1 MSSKKTKRTHKPV
14 PETRAVHYPAEH
26 NSDTAVQFKR
36 SNQITYPSDSP
47 YIRERLVIPWL
58 CSVVYSEEYLAGGE
72 KRSGA
77 LKRVRSRI
85 RYARSIEA
93 LAPAKRHSV
102 EAAPFFEWAV
112 RQKDWEELS
121 NVRGLTKGVVAFV
134 EGTQA
139 EAKVGL
145 STLAYPVPDTYEEL
159 LVEYL
164 LAIRELRKAELE
176 IERLTDENKCL
187 SAQLATKAE
196 KSRRASENGKKG
208 AGIPRE
214 KKDFN

>member
-1 MSSKKTKRTHKPV
+1 MSSKKTKRAGKPDAEKRATHS
-14 PETRAVHYPAEH
+14 PAER
-26 NSDTAVQFKR
+26 DLDIAVQFR
-36 SNQITYPSDSP
+36 RPNQITYPFDSP
-47 YIRERLVIPWL
+47 HILEKQVIPWL
-58 CSVVYSEEYLAGGE
+58 CSVVYSGEYLAGGN

-85 RYARSIEA
+85 RYARSIGA
-93 LAPAKRHSV
+93 LEPATRRTLKT
-102 EAAPFFEWAV
+102 APFFEWAL

-159 LVEYL
+159 LEEYL
-164 LAIRELRKAELE
+164 LAIRELREAELE
-176 IERLTDENKCL
+176 IERLADENKYL

-196 KSRRASENGKKG
+196 KSRQASEHGEKG

-214 KKDFN
+214 IRYD

>member
-14 PETRAVHYPAEH
+14 PKTRAVHYPAEQ
-26 NSDTAVQFKR
+26 NSDTAVQSER
-36 SNQITYPSDSP
+36 SNRITYPFDSP
-47 YIRERLVIPWL
+47 YIREQLVIPWL
-58 CSVVYSEEYLAGGE
+58 CSVVYSVEYLAGGK

-93 LAPAKRHSV
+93 LEPATRRTL
-102 EAAPFFEWAV
+102 EAAPFFEWAL
-112 RQKDWEELS
+112 RQKGWEELS

-159 LVEYL
+159 LEEYL

-176 IERLTDENKCL
+176 IERLADENKYL

-196 KSRRASENGKKG
+196 KSRQASEHGKKG

-214 KKDFN
+214 KKDLT

>member
-1 MSSKKTKRTHKPV
+1 VSSKKTKRAGKPDAEKRATHS
-14 PETRAVHYPAEH
+14 PAEQ
-26 NSDTAVQFKR
+26 DLDIAVQSR
-36 SNQITYPSDSP
+36 RPNQITYPFDSP
-47 YIRERLVIPWL
+47 HILEKQVIPWL
-58 CSVVYSEEYLAGGE
+58 CSVVYSGEYLAGGN

-85 RYARSIEA
+85 RYARSIGA
-93 LAPAKRHSV
+93 LEPATRRTL
-102 EAAPFFEWAV
+102 ETAPFFEWAL
-112 RQKDWEELS
+112 RQKDWEELN
-121 NVRGLTKGVVAFV
+121 NVRRLAKGVVAFV

-159 LVEYL
+159 LEEYL
-164 LAIRELRKAELE
+164 LAIRELREAELE
-176 IERLTDENKCL
+176 IERLADENKYL

-196 KSRRASENGKKG
+196 KSRQASEHGKKG

-214 KKDFN
+214 KKGFT